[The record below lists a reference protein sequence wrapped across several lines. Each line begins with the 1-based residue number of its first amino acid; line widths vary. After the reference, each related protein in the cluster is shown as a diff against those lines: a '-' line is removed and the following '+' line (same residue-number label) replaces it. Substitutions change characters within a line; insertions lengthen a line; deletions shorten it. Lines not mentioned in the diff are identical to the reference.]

1 MNHKIKDGFTDYF
14 DYFVKHVQID
24 GKVFSLIATVK
35 KQIGNIGGYAYTIT
49 LKENKKIKAS
59 PTVASQ
65 NNGSLKGAGDAS
77 VNTVSQSANGV
88 KYSERDSNFQNI
100 SRISSRNQRFV
111 TKKVPAGN
119 VSWITRDI
127 YCFRQKQSEIQW
139 IVWN

>member
-88 KYSERDSNFQNI
+88 KYSERDSE
-100 SRISSRNQRFV
+100 
-111 TKKVPAGN
+111 GN
-119 VSWITRDI
+119 KLSKYQQDFFAESKIRDKEGT
-127 YCFRQKQSEIQW
+127 CR
-139 IVWN
+139 